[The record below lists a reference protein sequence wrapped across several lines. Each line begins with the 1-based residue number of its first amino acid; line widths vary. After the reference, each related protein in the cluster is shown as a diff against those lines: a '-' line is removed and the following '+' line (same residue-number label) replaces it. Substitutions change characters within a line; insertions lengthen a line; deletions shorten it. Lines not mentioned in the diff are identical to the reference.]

1 MKDLLISY
9 HTGSNPVLT
18 TIKKPLHN
26 RFIFPF
32 GARATGLSVAVKLNH
47 MSTYPFVE
55 LNQQSILN
63 IDGCLTETANITIQQ
78 ADGRLAFYYFEG
90 GE

>member
-1 MKDLLISY
+1 
-9 HTGSNPVLT
+9 
-18 TIKKPLHN
+18 
-26 RFIFPF
+26 
-32 GARATGLSVAVKLNH
+32 
-47 MSTYPFVE
+47 MSAYTFVE

-90 GE
+90 GELTHSKIHNPK